1 MCPSILASYTKNLK
15 TIMLRA
21 AVMGTDEPQPDDK
34 YDELVER
41 LHAPGRNFHQR
52 RARQTLLPKE
62 EPGALAAP
70 AGILRGIDETFIL
83 RPSDSHGIYMI

>member
-1 MCPSILASYTKNLK
+1 
-15 TIMLRA
+15 MLRA
-21 AVMGTDEPQPDDK
+21 AVMGTDKPQPDDK

-52 RARQTLLPKE
+52 RARQTLLVGRRQNPKE
-62 EPGALAAP
+62 EPGAFPAP

>member
-1 MCPSILASYTKNLK
+1 LCPSILASYTKNLK

-62 EPGALAAP
+62 E
-70 AGILRGIDETFIL
+70 ILCRRGGGTVSVL
-83 RPSDSHGIYMI
+83 TPPPKA